1 MAGGI
6 FIPVFKNLRRR
17 NWKEVSWM
25 KVKCIKRY
33 SDVRLNK
40 IVEAG
45 TVLEV
50 DKARAEHLVREGVAE
65 KVKESEKS
73 ADKGKE

>member
-1 MAGGI
+1 
-6 FIPVFKNLRRR
+6 
-17 NWKEVSWM
+17 M
-25 KVKCIKRY
+25 KVKCTKRY

-40 IVEAG
+40 IIEAG

-50 DKARAEHLVREGVAE
+50 DKARADHLVHEGVAE
-65 KVKESEKS
+65 IAKETEKA